1 MGKFW
6 LSKRFFVALLVL
18 TLITA
23 GFAFAQES
31 NNDEDEV
38 LKLSLKD
45 AIKIAEEN
53 NQQIKLSKT
62 GLEKAE
68 LGRKQYRYQDKKVKD
83 AVDWWEGLSPEEQ
96 L

>member
-31 NNDEDEV
+31 NNDEDKV
-38 LKLSLKD
+38 LKLS
-45 AIKIAEEN
+45 
-53 NQQIKLSKT
+53 QRMQ
-62 GLEKAE
+62 
-68 LGRKQYRYQDKKVKD
+68 
-83 AVDWWEGLSPEEQ
+83 
-96 L
+96 